1 MKQEEIKEQEQEKSL
16 KEIEQSLQER
26 MEKLSMTK
34 GLWLIVTLYKEAED
48 IWDEIE
54 ADADK
59 DDVIK
64 DTKEAVSRIKTALN
78 DMSQKYADIFRKRIL
93 SGEAFE
99 NVKYGEALE
108 LTEEEEKACDLFL
121 LNFYALEKI

>member
-1 MKQEEIKEQEQEKSL
+1 MKQEEIKEQEKSL
-16 KEIEQSLQER
+16 KEIEQSLKEK

-59 DDVIK
+59 DDVIR
-64 DTKEAVSRIKTALN
+64 DTKEAVSRIKAALN

>member
-1 MKQEEIKEQEQEKSL
+1 MEQEQEKSL
-16 KEIEQSLQER
+16 KEIEQSLKEKK
-26 MEKLSMTK
+26 EKLSMTK

-64 DTKEAVSRIKTALN
+64 DTKEAVARIKAALN

>member
-1 MKQEEIKEQEQEKSL
+1 MEQEQEKSL
-16 KEIEQSLQER
+16 KEIEQSLKEKK
-26 MEKLSMTK
+26 EKLSMTK

>member
-1 MKQEEIKEQEQEKSL
+1 MEQKEIKEQEKSQ
-16 KEIEQSLQER
+16 KEIEQSLKEK

-54 ADADK
+54 ADAGK
-59 DDVIK
+59 DEVIK
-64 DTKEAVSRIKTALN
+64 DTKEAVSRIKAALN
-78 DMSQKYADIFRKRIL
+78 DMSQKYADIFRERIL
-93 SGEAFE
+93 SGKAFE

-121 LNFYALEKI
+121 LNFYSMEKL

>member
-1 MKQEEIKEQEQEKSL
+1 MEHEEIMEQEESL
-16 KEIEQSLQER
+16 KDKA
-26 MEKLSMTK
+26 EKLSMTK
-34 GLWLIVTLYKEAED
+34 GLWLIVTLYKEAVD

-54 ADADK
+54 ADAGK
-59 DDVIK
+59 DEVIK
-64 DTKEAVSRIKTALN
+64 DTKEAVSRIKAALN
-78 DMSQKYADIFRKRIL
+78 DMSQKYADIFRERIL

-121 LNFYALEKI
+121 LNFYSLEKL